1 MRDGKL
7 SLDATDSLAAGEID
21 YYDNAPAGMGSR
33 LGVKS
38 RVE

>member
-21 YYDNAPAGMGSR
+21 YYDNAPAGMSEANG
-33 LGVKS
+33 GDG
-38 RVE
+38 